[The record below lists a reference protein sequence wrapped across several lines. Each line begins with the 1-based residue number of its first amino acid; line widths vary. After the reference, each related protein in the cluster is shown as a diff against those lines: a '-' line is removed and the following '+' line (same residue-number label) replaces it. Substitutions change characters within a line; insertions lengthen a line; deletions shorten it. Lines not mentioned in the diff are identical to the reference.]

1 VEGGMVASMQAMN
14 ENNVISSFKIF
25 IDADCSNLGGDA
37 KNWAKCAEIQGT
49 EKSTDNGGPKRKS
62 PILCK
67 MFSRKQRGF
76 GRIFESFGFVNN

>member
-1 VEGGMVASMQAMN
+1 MVASMQAMN

-49 EKSTDNGGPKRKS
+49 ENQPATEDQKGNRQFCVKCFQENKEVLGGFLR
-62 PILCK
+62 IL
-67 MFSRKQRGF
+67 
-76 GRIFESFGFVNN
+76 VL